1 MPDDPNTPQ
10 ETPAPDS
17 VQPVDSTPID
27 MPPRTTEAPA
37 NPEEAVSV
45 SDAAEALLDKKDD
58 NPANEPLKPA
68 PTPEN
73 TPVPENPN
81 INVERHGND
90 VTITE
95 VMEKPEV
102 SKMPFDT
109 QTSKGFLRGLL
120 PKLREK
126 LGFRTEKRLAKIV
139 ELARNPTSQKLC
151 GAKEGITNDDV
162 EKLLHVSDASA
173 TNYLSKLV
181 KRGSLRVS
189 GPKNHAKYLPN

>member
-139 ELARNPTSQKLC
+139 ELARNPTSLKLR
-151 GAKEGITNDDV
+151 GTREITNDDV